1 MNKLENKNTISEIM
15 NQVKQIE
22 ENMLINKEYTNSM
35 NMLINSNDLAR
46 SKDQDLTDQV
56 NQLDNHIDDINKL
69 TSNLLN
75 DLASRYN

>member
-1 MNKLENKNTISEIM
+1 M

>member
-1 MNKLENKNTISEIM
+1 MENQNTISEM
-15 NQVKQIE
+15 MDQVKQIE

-56 NQLDNHIDDINKL
+56 NKLDKHIDDINKL
-69 TSNLLN
+69 TSDLLN
-75 DLASRYN
+75 DLASRHN